1 MNKIPS
7 LHSQK
12 FVNDS
17 YAFLQKQLEILDPKI
32 MEPLTGTDWPRDI
45 PVKTGGGFVENVN
58 VVDVTYASTGRDED
72 SLFVE
77 NGNDI
82 PVIQADFSDNP
93 ARMFNFQEYMRIG
106 YIEQQ
111 KFKKLAYSLED
122 TLNKGIR
129 LHLDKVIDR
138 NVYSG
143 ISKANTTG
151 LINCPRVMRMS
162 AAATGTGNATTW
174 ASKTADEILNDINN
188 IISAIWTACD
198 CASDALPNHILIPV
212 EQFGSLVMR
221 RVSDD
226 SERSILT
233 YVLENNLTN
242 QQGGNLVIS
251 PSKWC
256 KGAGTA
262 RADRL
267 VCYINH
273 IDRVRFTQ
281 TVPLQRL
288 QTEIR
293 NMSFD
298 TPFVSQFSEVQ
309 FLYPQTVRYMDG
321 I

>member
-93 ARMFNFQEYMRIG
+93 ARMFNFKEYMRIG
-106 YIEQQ
+106 YVEQQ

-122 TLNKGIR
+122 TLNKGVR

-138 NVYSG
+138 NVYRG

-151 LINCPRVMRMS
+151 LINNPRIVRIS
-162 AAATGTGNATTW
+162 AATNASNATTW
-174 ASKTADEILNDINN
+174 ASKTADEILNDINT

-262 RADRL
+262 RGDRM